1 MTKTCYE
8 KVMFKEILV
17 SKKKNEKKKKE
28 EELSDIK
35 FKKLKKALIY
45 FKNKLID
52 SDQFWFVL
60 KC

>member
-1 MTKTCYE
+1 MKKLCLKKYW
-8 KVMFKEILV
+8 
-17 SKKKNEKKKKE
+17 SQKKKRKKKKE

-52 SDQFWFVL
+52 SDQF
-60 KC
+60 

>member
-1 MTKTCYE
+1 MLWKSY
-8 KVMFKEILV
+8 VQRNIGL
-17 SKKKNEKKKKE
+17 KKKKKKKKE

-52 SDQFWFVL
+52 SDQFWSIVF